1 MDYILD
7 MESAPAFTTLITT
20 TDYVPGVV
28 CLAQSLVL
36 VKSTAVIRCWVTS
49 TEVEDAIL
57 QSDLLPKNIVIQHL
71 PTETVDS
78 FFRSAADID
87 QSLFIDAPRRSL
99 FKVGQPFI
107 FLDADMICLHNID
120 DLFDLLNQPRS
131 SEWVPGTVYAVP
143 NFRNKK
149 KSYNNATGNF
159 NAGLMV
165 MPDPQPED
173 YAKMTQILA
182 AGYDDTEEK
191 LLNDIFKGR
200 WIPLPI
206 AYNCQKRC
214 GCIPACCT
222 YGL

>member
-1 MDYILD
+1 
-7 MESAPAFTTLITT
+7 MESAPIFTTLITT
-20 TDYVPGVV
+20 TDYAPGVV

-36 VKSTAVIRCWVTS
+36 VKSTAVIHCWVTS
-49 TEVEDAIL
+49 AEVEDAIL
-57 QSDLLPKNIVIQHL
+57 QADRLPNNIVIKHL
-71 PTETVDS
+71 PNETVDT

-99 FKVGQPFI
+99 FKMGEPFI

-120 DLFDLLNQPRS
+120 DLFDLLKREKS
-131 SEWVPGTVYAVP
+131 VDWVPGTVYAVP

-149 KSYNNATGNF
+149 KSYNDGTGNF

-173 YAKMTQILA
+173 YAMMTRMLA
-182 AGYDDTEEK
+182 AGYNDTEEK

-206 AYNCQKRC
+206 AYNCQKR
-214 GCIPACCT
+214 
-222 YGL
+222 